1 MNLFEKLNTY
11 SLTNPEVKPLV
22 YDILRTVTVQ
32 IVTQLLISSNSS
44 SIAFLSET
52 FIQTTLFLCIGV
64 VSFWLVVYKFLI
76 QTPLKLDI

>member
-1 MNLFEKLNTY
+1 MNLFEKLNNY

-64 VSFWLVVYKFLI
+64 IAFWLIVYKLLI
-76 QTPLKLDI
+76 QTNLKI

>member
-1 MNLFEKLNTY
+1 MNLFDKLNNY

-22 YDILRTVTVQ
+22 YDVLRTVTVQ
-32 IVTQLLISSNSS
+32 IVTQLLISSNSPS
-44 SIAFLSET
+44 VSFLSET

>member
-1 MNLFEKLNTY
+1 MNLLEKLNNY

-64 VSFWLVVYKFLI
+64 VAFWLVVYKLLI

>member
-1 MNLFEKLNTY
+1 MIF

-64 VSFWLVVYKFLI
+64 VAFWLVVYKLLI